1 MTFNTYEDEI
11 DYILEYHGPSAL
23 ILSEDESL
31 ILLQDQSWIFS
42 EYVEHLVLF
51 EERDYFLLLEEP
63 KINWLKEGF

>member
-1 MTFNTYEDEI
+1 MIFNTYEEEI

-31 ILLQDQSWIFS
+31 ILQDQSWIFS
-42 EYVEHLVLF
+42 EYVDHLVI
-51 EERDYFLLLEEP
+51 LEESEYLSLLGQP